1 MHNYLPNKYYFI
13 NKFETNHLD
22 KLKKNTGIIF
32 RNYNSVNHLNT
43 ILKLKIY
50 CRNNGF
56 KFYLSNDIKLAIK
69 LNLDGA
75 YVPSFNISKKHL
87 SFSYKKNFI
96 IIGSAHNNKEIKIKE
111 LQKIQIIFLSSLF
124 KTNKNYLGINRFRL
138 LSSLSDKKI
147 VALGGISNK
156 NKKQLKL
163 LNCFGFAG
171 ISYFEQKKGP

>member
-32 RNYNSVNHLNT
+32 RNYNSINHLNT
-43 ILKLKIY
+43 ILKLKTY
-50 CRNNGF
+50 CKNNGF

-75 YVPSFNISKKHL
+75 YIPSFNISKKHL

-96 IIGSAHNNKEIKIKE
+96 IIGSAHNKKEIKIINIILISLIE
-111 LQKIQIIFLSSLF
+111 LF
-124 KTNKNYLGINRFRL
+124 
-138 LSSLSDKKI
+138 
-147 VALGGISNK
+147 
-156 NKKQLKL
+156 L
-163 LNCFGFAG
+163 LNIF
-171 ISYFEQKKGP
+171 